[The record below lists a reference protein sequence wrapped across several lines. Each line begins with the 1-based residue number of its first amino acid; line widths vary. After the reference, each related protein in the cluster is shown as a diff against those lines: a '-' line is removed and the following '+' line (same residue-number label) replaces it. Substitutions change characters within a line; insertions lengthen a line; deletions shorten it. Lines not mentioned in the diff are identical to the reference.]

1 MVNQVLISLIK
12 SIKARNLFLVVLF
25 CVFLNPVFAIDPVL
39 VTVGSQQIGIN
50 QTLSVSFTFSQ
61 AGVEGFNFP
70 RNTADY
76 EVVASSSSSNIQV
89 INGKIS
95 QSKTLS
101 YVLKP
106 LHEGSMNIP
115 AVSYSLGAQA
125 YQTQPTQITV
135 TAATIQAPNPPPSM
149 GGRPMAIHQPPVA
162 QRQANTSAD
171 PIVVNSASNYNP
183 YVNQQFFIKTKI
195 YHRGNLK
202 GLSLATLQI
211 DHVNIKRSDQAKE
224 YTEVKN
230 GLEYMVY
237 EIDYIAFPLKS
248 GPIRIPEYDVNA
260 TVIRERPRNMGT
272 RIDPFTFM
280 NYLFE
285 ESEIVVKAPAININ
299 VKPLP
304 ANAPKGFSGYVG
316 SLAVNHQVDKLS
328 VNSGDPITFKTN
340 VYGNGNPKIL
350 SFDFFE
356 KSQLYSIYKDK
367 ENLNVEIN
375 SGVEHFGLNTSTAI
389 IPERKSGKLIIKTK
403 PLISFNPV
411 TKKFESHGEEEFE
424 ILVKPSTG
432 EDSNGSISDE
442 EALQAKAKTEE
453 FKKEISIYSVDEI
466 QSYKYWRSFKLD
478 YLLIF
483 LLILNLAYFTRYIS
497 RRVKFK
503 TNENKFDFKL
513 LTARIKKATE
523 LEEISSVIK
532 DLEKELGD
540 NESLKEKFKH
550 FTQETDKYN
559 YGFMKNFNE
568 AKFDELKKTA
578 IDLIKELKVNA

>member
-12 SIKARNLFLVVLF
+12 LIKTRNLFPVVFLF
-25 CVFLNPVFAIDPVL
+25 VFLNPVFAADPV
-39 VTVGSQQIGIN
+39 TVNIGSNQIGIN
-50 QTLSVSFTFSQ
+50 QTLSVSFIFSQ
-61 AGVEGFNFP
+61 AGVVGFDFP
-70 RNTADY
+70 RNTNDY

-89 INGKIS
+89 INGVIS

-106 LHEGSMNIP
+106 LHEGILNIP
-115 AVSYSLGAQA
+115 AVSYSLGSNA
-125 YQTQPTQITV
+125 YQTQPTQVTV
-135 TAATIQAPNPPPSM
+135 TAATAQAPTPPPSLS
-149 GGRPMAIHQPPVA
+149 GRPMPINPAPSA

-171 PIVVNSASNYNP
+171 PIVVNTASNYNP
-183 YVNQQFFIKTKI
+183 YVNQQFSIKTKI
-195 YHRGNLK
+195 YHRGNVR
-202 GLSLATLQI
+202 GISLATLQI

-224 YTEVKN
+224 YTEMRN

-260 TVIRERPRNMGT
+260 TIIRERPRNMGA
-272 RIDPFTFM
+272 RMDPFSFM

-304 ANAPKGFSGYVG
+304 SNAPKGFSGYVG
-316 SLAVNHQVDKLS
+316 SVAVNHQIDKLT
-328 VNSGDPITFKTN
+328 VNSGDAVTIKTN

-424 ILVKPSTG
+424 ILVKPGSG
-432 EDSNGSISDE
+432 LDSNGSISDE
-442 EALQAKAKTEE
+442 EELQSKTKTEE
-453 FKKEISIYSVDEI
+453 FKKEISLYSVDEI

-483 LLILNLAYFTRYIS
+483 LLILNMAYFTRYIL

-503 TNENKFDFKL
+503 TNEEKFDFKL
-513 LTARIKKATE
+513 LTAKIKKATE

-532 DLEKELGD
+532 DLEKEVGD
-540 NESLKEKFKH
+540 NESLKEKFYQ

-559 YGFMKNFNE
+559 YGFMKNFNKT
-568 AKFDELKKTA
+568 KFDELKKTA
-578 IDLIKELKVNA
+578 IDLIKELRVNA